1 MHILLVN
8 DDGPPSNSSSP
19 YVHSLVS
26 TLQSAGHKV
35 SVVLPHIQRSWIG
48 KAHIVGQTLTPTYFR
63 PGSLLEDDGKTSD
76 RPFDDGKEEWILIDG
91 TPASCVQI
99 GLHHVFKDREPIDL
113 VLSGPNY
120 GRNTTAVFAL
130 SSGTI
135 GGAMEGAQN
144 GMKSIALSYAFDS
157 REHDIDIISEA
168 SQLGTRLVEKL
179 YKDWPQ
185 DVDLYSIN
193 IPLRKGVSSNKI
205 LYTQM
210 IQNQWSSGS
219 SFKAMPE
226 NADDADPNI
235 EEYKIR
241 KPEGTNGD
249 VSNGTAKPAHCTY
262 KWAPNFADIKKAVED
277 AGSGDGWEV
286 TQGNV
291 SVTPLKAS
299 FWQLSHYKG
308 EIKL

>member
-1 MHILLVN
+1 MARQPVAFRLVFIM
-8 DDGPPSNSSSP
+8 
-19 YVHSLVS
+19 SL
-26 TLQSAGHKV
+26 K
-35 SVVLPHIQRSWIG
+35 I
-48 KAHIVGQTLTPTYFR
+48 
-63 PGSLLEDDGKTSD
+63 
-76 RPFDDGKEEWILIDG
+76 
-91 TPASCVQI
+91 
-99 GLHHVFKDREPIDL
+99 REPIDL

-168 SQLGTRLVEKL
+168 SQSQLGHTSSREAVQRLATRC
-179 YKDWPQ
+179 
-185 DVDLYSIN
+185 SISTAIN

-241 KPEGTNGD
+241 KPEGTNGR
-249 VSNGTAKPAHCTY
+249 C
-262 KWAPNFADIKKAVED
+262 IER
-277 AGSGDGWEV
+277 DG
-286 TQGNV
+286 QA
-291 SVTPLKAS
+291 SPLHIQMG
-299 FWQLSHYKG
+299 FQTLQT
-308 EIKL
+308 